1 TVTGRYI
8 KFAVSKSSAWTFLDE
23 LIVYADVP
31 SESNDADLQ
40 NAISEIYKNDKN
52 DYAAAIAALKSGN
65 IDFSKPKIPVSIT
78 SHYEFSQTPLQK
90 YNDSAKVKL
99 TDNNICGY
107 YESGSWVGFG
117 DGKDV
122 DITIELP
129 QKRDDISQFTLDTYS
144 NKTIGIYFPSCVMI
158 SVSSDNK
165 TFTPV
170 GRIFAPANSNLP
182 TFTYSLVLDCA
193 ISAKYVRYTLKSFG
207 KNIMLAEEATVYSY
221 AENKEPETMYP
232 QLEFPNITKPEFF
245 PSSDK
250 NFNDRINL
258 IFNKTQQISVT
269 TEPEKTYWDSN
280 SPITST
286 LLTDGKFSTTN
297 DLHNGSF
304 FKFCRG
310 SHRNVI
316 YDLGKSC
323 AIDTFTASFTN
334 KTDWAVEAPVS
345 LDIIVSDNA
354 KDWYNAGRISFD
366 PKDES
371 IQKNKLTLKTPIQAR
386 FVIFSFNV
394 NAWAGC
400 DELEVFGTKKIGSN
414 VKTLNVSGFD
424 KASLYINEYKK
435 PATDLLKGIS
445 DLCLMYH
452 SKSFD
457 YTSEQLLPY
466 LAYLDKDGKI
476 KDTMFDGFLFLLS
489 GGFPSGAQGHL
500 ASTKAD
506 WEWQLNQIFAEGKNA
521 SALEETA
528 KKVKSAL
535 SLGNDYKYK
544 YYLTIYYPHPTA
556 TDFGDVDGDGKSEN
570 CSIMADRMKV
580 IDWYVKTAQKTIEKA
595 DYKNIEFGGF
605 YWFHEAL
612 EVDDDSFELLNGASS
627 IVHKSGYDIFWIP
640 YFRSNGY
647 ADWAKCGFDIA
658 CMQPNFV
665 FNETSPLSNI
675 KNNAFLTKLY
685 GMGVEMEISTPCLT
699 NNFFMQRY
707 FEYLKGGTYYGYMK
721 DSVHMYYQD
730 LLVY

>member
-1 TVTGRYI
+1 MNKLKMISLLTALSLLLVFFASCGTDDTSSSGGSKNDSQNADDSSSSTTDESQPPKEFSNATIVSQGKTYTASVAAGKGYEDTYNSELTDGILSASENADYTDKKFSGYAVDNSSLITFIIDLGKEYDNLYMFAVDYLCTNKVGIGPPSSISVHVSADNKKWDRLGLCKLPKSEEGTTKQAVLKLDKTVTGRYI

-334 KTDWAVEAPVS
+334 K
-345 LDIIVSDNA
+345 
-354 KDWYNAGRISFD
+354 
-366 PKDES
+366 
-371 IQKNKLTLKTPIQAR
+371 
-386 FVIFSFNV
+386 
-394 NAWAGC
+394 
-400 DELEVFGTKKIGSN
+400 
-414 VKTLNVSGFD
+414 
-424 KASLYINEYKK
+424 
-435 PATDLLKGIS
+435 
-445 DLCLMYH
+445 
-452 SKSFD
+452 
-457 YTSEQLLPY
+457 
-466 LAYLDKDGKI
+466 
-476 KDTMFDGFLFLLS
+476 
-489 GGFPSGAQGHL
+489 
-500 ASTKAD
+500 
-506 WEWQLNQIFAEGKNA
+506 
-521 SALEETA
+521 
-528 KKVKSAL
+528 
-535 SLGNDYKYK
+535 
-544 YYLTIYYPHPTA
+544 
-556 TDFGDVDGDGKSEN
+556 
-570 CSIMADRMKV
+570 
-580 IDWYVKTAQKTIEKA
+580 
-595 DYKNIEFGGF
+595 
-605 YWFHEAL
+605 
-612 EVDDDSFELLNGASS
+612 
-627 IVHKSGYDIFWIP
+627 
-640 YFRSNGY
+640 
-647 ADWAKCGFDIA
+647 
-658 CMQPNFV
+658 
-665 FNETSPLSNI
+665 
-675 KNNAFLTKLY
+675 
-685 GMGVEMEISTPCLT
+685 
-699 NNFFMQRY
+699 
-707 FEYLKGGTYYGYMK
+707 
-721 DSVHMYYQD
+721 
-730 LLVY
+730 

>member
-1 TVTGRYI
+1 
-8 KFAVSKSSAWTFLDE
+8 
-23 LIVYADVP
+23 
-31 SESNDADLQ
+31 
-40 NAISEIYKNDKN
+40 
-52 DYAAAIAALKSGN
+52 
-65 IDFSKPKIPVSIT
+65 
-78 SHYEFSQTPLQK
+78 
-90 YNDSAKVKL
+90 
-99 TDNNICGY
+99 
-107 YESGSWVGFG
+107 
-117 DGKDV
+117 
-122 DITIELP
+122 
-129 QKRDDISQFTLDTYS
+129 
-144 NKTIGIYFPSCVMI
+144 
-158 SVSSDNK
+158 
-165 TFTPV
+165 
-170 GRIFAPANSNLP
+170 
-182 TFTYSLVLDCA
+182 
-193 ISAKYVRYTLKSFG
+193 
-207 KNIMLAEEATVYSY
+207 
-221 AENKEPETMYP
+221 
-232 QLEFPNITKPEFF
+232 
-245 PSSDK
+245 
-250 NFNDRINL
+250 
-258 IFNKTQQISVT
+258 
-269 TEPEKTYWDSN
+269 
-280 SPITST
+280 
-286 LLTDGKFSTTN
+286 
-297 DLHNGSF
+297 
-304 FKFCRG
+304 
-310 SHRNVI
+310 
-316 YDLGKSC
+316 
-323 AIDTFTASFTN
+323 
-334 KTDWAVEAPVS
+334 
-345 LDIIVSDNA
+345 
-354 KDWYNAGRISFD
+354 GRISFD

-371 IQKNKLTLKTPIQAR
+371 IQKNKLTLKTPVQAR

-647 ADWAKCGFDIA
+647 ADWAKCGF
-658 CMQPNFV
+658 
-665 FNETSPLSNI
+665 
-675 KNNAFLTKLY
+675 
-685 GMGVEMEISTPCLT
+685 
-699 NNFFMQRY
+699 
-707 FEYLKGGTYYGYMK
+707 
-721 DSVHMYYQD
+721 
-730 LLVY
+730 